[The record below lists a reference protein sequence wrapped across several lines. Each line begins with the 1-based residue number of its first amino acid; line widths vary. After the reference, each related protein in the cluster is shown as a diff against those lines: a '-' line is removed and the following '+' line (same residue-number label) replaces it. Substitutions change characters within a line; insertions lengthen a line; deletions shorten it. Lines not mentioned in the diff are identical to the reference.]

1 MVVRA
6 DNIRVNERELYMLD
20 VPVDDNNT
28 YRISIYGDDGI
39 YVLCFG
45 LSLGANDL
53 EGHYSNVDDLPNW
66 VQERLAVLMLLN
78 EGPPHFP
85 IEGVGRRI
93 SRDVFWVFAPET
105 VS

>member
-1 MVVRA
+1 M
-6 DNIRVNERELYMLD
+6 ID

-28 YRISIYGDDGI
+28 YRISIYGEGEVYI
-39 YVLCFG
+39 LCFG

-53 EGHYSNVDDLPNW
+53 EGRYDSVDNLPNW